1 MFRVWWT
8 PAKTPQEFVGQSK
21 MADQVGRLRDQIGGG
36 WALVAES
43 LVRKVERDKGS
54 IDQRMLCG

>member
-1 MFRVWWT
+1 
-8 PAKTPQEFVGQSK
+8 